1 MNYFESIFD
10 ICYLVFVITLSTMIL
25 HRGIQTKNKATS
37 IFGLM
42 GLLLGIGDSFHLIPR
57 IIGHLTTGLQD
68 YQMALGIG
76 KLITGIT
83 MTIFYFLL
91 LKYFEETTQEKSKTV
106 NISIISL
113 ILIRFALLV
122 LPGNDWL
129 NNGNDLTYGIIR
141 NIPFLIIGI
150 IIVVLFF
157 QKGKQT
163 EFRYFQS
170 MGIWIIVSFVCYM
183 IVIIGS
189 GFIPALGAFMMP
201 KTVAYLL
208 IIWIGYRKL
217 YTK

>member
-10 ICYLVFVITLSTMIL
+10 ICYLLFVITLSTMIL
-25 HRGIQTKNKATS
+25 RRGLHTKNKATA
-37 IFGLM
+37 IFGIM

-68 YQMALGIG
+68 YQTALGIG

-83 MTIFYFLL
+83 MTIFYFIL
-91 LKYFEETTQEKSKTV
+91 LKYLEETTQEKSKSV

-113 ILIRFALLV
+113 MIIRFALLF

-129 NNGNDLTYGIIR
+129 NNGTDLTFGIIR

-157 QKGKQT
+157 QKGKQK
-163 EFRYFQS
+163 EFHYFQA
-170 MGIWIIVSFVCYM
+170 MAIWIIVSFVCYM

-201 KTVAYLL
+201 KTIAYLL
-208 IIWIGYRKL
+208 IIWIGYKQL
-217 YTK
+217 HTK